1 MNQVLMLLKI
11 GRKQWRW
18 MAAGVLLGVVTI
30 IANTLLMALAG
41 WFIASM
47 AVAGVSGVSFNYFTP
62 SAGIRFLAIART
74 VGRYVERLVTHEA
87 AFRYFAELRS
97 WLFIKIEPLAP
108 AGLERYGG
116 GDVAGRLRGDVD
128 SLEADYLRVIAPLA
142 EGLMTVTAAIMF
154 MTCFSPTAAVIL
166 FLFLAVSGI
175 SLPLQVRRYSV
186 LPGRQSA
193 ELVAELRSR
202 ITEGVEGAEE
212 LILFGAVDRQAS
224 EVDGVSARLVKAQER
239 LARINGWGAG
249 GMVFLSGSAVA
260 AVLVAGS
267 RDVAAHLLPPP
278 SLVMLLLF
286 SAAVFEAI
294 AQFPAALNL
303 FPAVR
308 ESARRIME
316 LVDAPV
322 PVPDP
327 DVPSQPPTTFGVRFS
342 NVSAFYLPG
351 RAVLRNFSLEIPA
364 GGHVALSGSSGVGKS
379 LLVDVLLRFRAYD
392 GSITIG
398 GVELRSM
405 TRETVAEIISA
416 VPQNP
421 HLFNATIRDNI
432 LLGNSDFREEDLAEA
447 LLDSGMSEWVNH
459 LPEGLETRV
468 GINGAEV
475 SGGEARRIALAR
487 ALMKK
492 SQILLLDEPTEGLDV
507 AAERLIIKRL
517 AVRSE
522 GVTLLVI
529 SHRPACLALG
539 NTIVTL
545 SSPAS

>member
-1 MNQVLMLLKI
+1 MNQMVMLLKI

-18 MAAGVLLGVVTI
+18 LAAGILLGVVVI
-30 IANTLLMALAG
+30 LANTFLMALAG

-47 AVAGVSGVSFNYFTP
+47 AMAGVSGVSFNYFTP

-87 AFRYFAELRS
+87 AFRYIAELRS
-97 WLFIKIEPLAP
+97 WLFTKIEPLAP

-128 SLEADYLRVIAPLA
+128 SLEAVYLRVIAPVA
-142 EGLMTVTAAIMF
+142 AGLLTVMAAIMF
-154 MTCFSPTAAVIL
+154 MACFSPMAAMIL
-166 FLFLAVSGI
+166 LFFLAVSGI
-175 SLPLQVRRYSV
+175 VLPLLVRHSSV

-193 ELVAELRSR
+193 ELVAELRNR

-212 LILFGAVDRQAS
+212 LILFGAVDRQAT
-224 EVDGVSARLVKAQER
+224 EVDGVSMRLVGAQER
-239 LARINGWGAG
+239 LARINGWGTG
-249 GMVFLSGSAVA
+249 GMVFLAGSAVA
-260 AVLVAGS
+260 AILVVGS
-267 RDVAAHLLPPP
+267 REVAEHLLPPP

-294 AQFPAALNL
+294 AQFPSALNQ

-316 LVDAPV
+316 LVEAPV
-322 PVPDP
+322 PVSNP
-327 DVPSQPPTTFGVRFS
+327 DVESQPPTDFRIRFS
-342 NVSAFYLPG
+342 NVTASYLPG
-351 RAVLRNFSLEIPA
+351 RPVLRNFSLDIPA
-364 GGHVALSGSSGVGKS
+364 GGRVAISGASGVGKS
-379 LLVDVLLRFRAYD
+379 LLVDILLRFRDYD

-405 TRETVAEIISA
+405 SRETVAKIITA

-432 LLGNSDFREEDLAEA
+432 LLGNPDFREEDLARA
-447 LLDSGMSEWVNH
+447 LQDSGLSEWIDC
-459 LPEGLETRV
+459 LPGGLDTRV

-487 ALMKK
+487 ALMKTT
-492 SQILLLDEPTEGLDV
+492 QILLLDEPTEGLDI
-507 AAERLIIKRL
+507 ATEQAIIKRL

-529 SHRPACLALG
+529 SHRPACLVLG
-539 NTIVTL
+539 NTEVTL
-545 SSPAS
+545 SSPSS